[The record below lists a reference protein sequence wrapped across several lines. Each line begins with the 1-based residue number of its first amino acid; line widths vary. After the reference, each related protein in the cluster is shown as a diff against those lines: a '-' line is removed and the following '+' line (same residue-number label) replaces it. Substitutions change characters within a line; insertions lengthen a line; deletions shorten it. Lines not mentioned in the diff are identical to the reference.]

1 MIDQAIYERLR
12 QAARDH
18 ALVYYEEIAAL
29 LALNPDHD
37 ADRAQLGRLLM
48 AVSRCEHEQGHP
60 LLSVVVVNRG
70 SQLPNKGFFYA
81 ARELGRYE
89 GSSAAEMVAFF
100 TDELKAVYAY
110 WSENHD
116 D

>member
-1 MIDQAIYERLR
+1 MINQAVYERLR
-12 QAARDH
+12 QAARDQ
-18 ALVYYEEIAAL
+18 ALVYYDEIAGL
-29 LALNPDHD
+29 LELNPDHD
-37 ADRAQLGRLLM
+37 ADRAQISRLLM
-48 AVSRCEHEQGHP
+48 AVSRREHEQGHP

-89 GSSAAEMVAFF
+89 GSSASELLAFF
-100 TDELKAVYAY
+100 TDELESVYAY
-110 WSENHD
+110 WSQNHD